1 MTESLVWTAFA
12 AGLVSACSLPLG
24 ALTSMVWRPSDR
36 ALSFLMAFGGGA
48 LLAALTIDLVAT
60 ALARGHFT
68 PLAAGSIVGGLLF
81 VALNEIVNDYGG
93 FLRKA
98 STTYY
103 HLRRRDHVRVRQ
115 VLSNVQGIDF
125 LRDLE
130 DSDYRE
136 LARIA
141 YTLELEPGR
150 TIFSAGDP
158 ADALHII
165 EEGQVEIIDPALP
178 RDPPVE
184 AGRGM
189 AFGRR
194 AFLAGS
200 PHSHK
205 AVAAR
210 KTTLLVI
217 SRRDFVVLLENS
229 RILRQRVHL
238 ALRDGGME
246 RYLVE
251 RHGLDDGE
259 ADLRV
264 ATSAHELYV
273 HGALP
278 ETVPVERHEDDFV
291 DMAEK
296 IQRLPPVQGLP
307 ESELNAIGDKLL
319 YKRYPRGHA
328 IFHAGEL
335 AERLYIVHEG
345 EVTLISPE
353 DRTRQGRIIEA
364 GSAFGGFAFLAGGRH
379 TMGAVAAG
387 ETAVWELTRTDL
399 EELLHEAPRLKESLV
414 EFLQDDALQQ
424 YLTGPQHI
432 DRDRVTNWL
441 GQALRGLGEGRL
453 VTIAGLRPRGF
464 EVAHGAALAIWLGIL
479 LDGIPESFVI
489 GASLVERGLSL
500 SLIAGLFLSNY
511 PEALSSSA
519 GMREQGFSRARIL
532 FMWTSLMLITG
543 LGAALG
549 NILLTN
555 ASHGT
560 LSLVEGVAA
569 GAMLTMIAQTM
580 LPEAYFRGG
589 NIVGFATLLGFL
601 AAIFFNTLH

>member
-1 MTESLVWTAFA
+1 
-12 AGLVSACSLPLG
+12 
-24 ALTSMVWRPSDR
+24 MVWRPSDR

-81 VALNEIVNDYGG
+81 IGLNEIVNDYGG

-115 VLSNVQGIDF
+115 ILSNVQGIDF

-136 LARIA
+136 LARIT

-150 TIFSAGDP
+150 TIFGRGDP
-158 ADALHII
+158 ADALHLV
-165 EEGQVEIIDPALP
+165 EDGLVEIFDPAAVGE
-178 RDPPVE
+178 PPIE
-184 AGRGM
+184 AGPGM

-194 AFLAGS
+194 AFIAGS
-200 PHSHK
+200 PHSRR
-205 AVAAR
+205 AVTAR

-229 RILRQRVHL
+229 RMLRQRVHL
-238 ALRDGGME
+238 ALRESGMAD
-246 RYLVE
+246 YLVE
-251 RHGLDDGE
+251 RHGLDAEE
-259 ADLRV
+259 AERRV

-296 IQRLPPVQGLP
+296 IQRLPPVQDLP
-307 ESELNAIGDKLL
+307 ESELNTIGAKLL

-328 IFHAGEL
+328 VFHAGEL

-345 EVTLISPE
+345 EVTLISPQ
-353 DRTRQGRIIEA
+353 DQTHRGRLIEA
-364 GSAFGGFAFLAGGRH
+364 GSAFGGYAFLTGGRH
-379 TMGAVAAG
+379 TMGAVAA
-387 ETAVWELTRTDL
+387 EDTAVWELTRTDL
-399 EELLHEAPRLKESLV
+399 EELLHEAPGLKEALV
-414 EFLQDDALQQ
+414 EFLQDDSVAQ
-424 YLTGPQHI
+424 YLTGPQRI
-432 DRDRVTNWL
+432 EQDRVATWL
-441 GQALRGLGEGRL
+441 GRALRGLGEGRL
-453 VTIAGLRPRGF
+453 VTIAGLQPKGF
-464 EVAHGAALAIWLGIL
+464 EMAHGAALAIWLGIL

-500 SLIAGLFLSNY
+500 SLLAGLFLSNY

-549 NILLTN
+549 NVLLTN
-555 ASHGT
+555 AGQGT
-560 LSLVEGVAA
+560 LSLVEGIAA